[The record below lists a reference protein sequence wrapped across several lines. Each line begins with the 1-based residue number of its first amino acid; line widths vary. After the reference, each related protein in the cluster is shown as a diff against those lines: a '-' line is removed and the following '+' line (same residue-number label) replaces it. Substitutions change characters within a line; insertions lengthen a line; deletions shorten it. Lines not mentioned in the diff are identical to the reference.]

1 MNLLDGLTP
10 ETLAARGFAWEHL
23 LQWKPLPGGGIRVA
37 VPAATDYFRDP
48 AGETIKDNGPY
59 LWLPMTGDFVAR
71 AHVRPTFTGMY
82 DAGGILV
89 RHDSEHWAKLCFE
102 STNFGTTAVISI
114 VTQGYSDD
122 ANGTDLTVPDIW
134 LQVCRVGDTF
144 GMHYALDG
152 KSWRK
157 VRRFRLPVPS
167 AVQVGLAT
175 QSPGKDGTTVD
186 FLWFSVEARTVAN
199 TRTGV

>member
-1 MNLLDGLTP
+1 MNLLDGLARG
-10 ETLAARGFAWEHL
+10 TLAARGLSWEHVSAWE
-23 LQWKPLPGGGIRVA
+23 PLPHAGLRVT
-37 VPAATDYFRDP
+37 VPPVTDYFRDP
-48 AGETIKDNGPY
+48 SGEKVKDPGPY
-59 LWLPMTGDFVAR
+59 LWQTMTGDFVAR
-71 AHVRPTFTGMY
+71 VNVRPTFTGMY

-89 RHDSEHWAKLCFE
+89 RGDEEHWAKLCFE

-114 VTQGYSDD
+114 VTQGHSDD
-122 ANGTDLTVPDIW
+122 ANGADLATPDVW

-152 KSWRK
+152 KNWRK
-157 VRRFRLPVPS
+157 VRRFRLPLPS
-167 AVQVGLAT
+167 AVRVGLAS
-175 QSPGKDGTTVD
+175 QSPGKTGTAVD